1 MTEQDSPLVCKVSA
15 LTPHQHARR
24 MELASRLRPMVRQVV
39 PMPDGYAL
47 RLADQG
53 EILMQVAEFIELE
66 RLCCPFLTFQL
77 EVEADG
83 GSTWLRMSGRGAVKE
98 FLASELGVEKWSC

>member
-15 LTPHQHARR
+15 LTPQQHARR

-39 PMPDGYAL
+39 PMPDGHAL

-53 EILMQVAEFIELE
+53 EILMQVAEFLELE
-66 RLCCPFLTFQL
+66 RLCCPVPQ
-77 EVEADG
+77 VMRSAG
-83 GSTWLRMSGRGAVKE
+83 GVDRPMTNKPRRGSDRSSSRFGRTR
-98 FLASELGVEKWSC
+98 